1 MAFLLT
7 LIVVTSLVYQD
18 GYRILAQ
25 EIAPQEQAEVQ
36 TMSLEENTGEEP
48 QETASAETEDQIP
61 AADPTPV
68 TEESGAG
75 TEEGGPGTGESVTG
89 GENAGSDA
97 SQDVPTPTP
106 EEEPAADITGEQ
118 ETVTTPTETPA
129 ADPTETPAADPT
141 ATPVDP
147 TTVPTETPAAE
158 PTETPAEPT
167 PTATP
172 EPTQVPEEIVL
183 VEQSLSVST
192 GDATVTLQGVMPEGA
207 TVQAVPVQ
215 VAIEGQEVLAA
226 YDITIYDAKG
236 QVYQPQ
242 EGAIKVD
249 IVNAAVAEAAAS
261 AEEVSVYHMDNA
273 AAAPQEVAAAP
284 TGDGVTFQ
292 AESFSIYVVTKPEDH
307 YTVTYTFYDEDRTTV
322 INQQIL
328 SKDETLNRPETPEA
342 TQNRKFV
349 GWVYENEREF
359 SDANFGKTA
368 GDLNGSPLTESSTVD
383 LYAKYEPVYYVYYM
397 SGNDADSHILHTQTY
412 TDGAEIEWREVPFKT
427 SNVNQAL
434 VGWSQTPNA
443 DDPETDLFVNGA
455 DITLYPVVKEAH
467 WITYESRG
475 GSIVDPAY
483 VLAGEVTRRPQDPT
497 RTGYRFD
504 GWYTDPECRNLFGFG
519 SELNENITLY
529 AGWEEA
535 QTTYTVIYWQQRVT
549 DNKNASD
556 NEKSYDY
563 AGRDVRYDTTGATVT
578 ANRNDMN
585 QNYTGFHYNSNK
597 QLSVTVAADGSTILN
612 VYYDRDLITLN
623 FYVEGRRGNYTLE
636 DTMTGLYGST
646 LEANGE
652 KWPSESNWKYYHGWL
667 GGSTTQTYMDAF
679 IPPVEVDGNTV
690 DFYETSKGSVEIKHY
705 IEDLNGNWVLKA
717 ETTGTNNATFNF
729 SNKFNG
735 FTVSAYSKYEEG
747 HYEGPIWNPE
757 WVEGGWTDWVDC
769 KPGDRVDDYS
779 DGLGIRH
786 KRNLY
791 TLDYVSQNTTI
802 KSEDI
807 KYEAPLESYGDF
819 IPQHPEDLPDYY
831 HFEGWYKDPDCTEKF
846 DFSVEMPANDLV
858 VYAKWT
864 PEPIIVSFDTDG
876 GTYIE
881 PQTIPAGTTAERPED
896 PTKDGYTFAGWTRDE
911 EPFNFGTQLIE
922 DTKLTAQWISDD
934 SYLLRYDPGA
944 GTGDPVIDQQRYADQ
959 AEAKLQGVPDD
970 WKQPNEKEGFI
981 CWNTE
986 EDGTGTD
993 YYPGAAFTI
1002 SAEAAEDDGNGNKV
1016 ITLYAKWAE
1025 GRKTTLTYEY
1035 NGGHAE
1041 NDASV
1046 TSETEEIVTPNKKY
1060 PITKDG
1066 SGIVRDGYVFI
1077 GWSTSQDGSDG
1088 ILKVNDEIQV
1098 DTLNPETNVLYAQW
1112 KEAVT
1117 ITVAKTVSG
1126 SMGDRNKEF
1135 KFTYTVNGGNLQ
1147 EQHLKHG
1154 ESFEIKNLKPG
1165 DTISVTE
1172 VNGGKEGYT
1181 TTYTANG
1188 EKVASN
1194 TYTVTLDENAKSHTV
1209 TFENERIVV
1218 PPMGLSDNMAPFAA
1232 MTLAGLA
1239 AAVIF
1244 FLPRRRRQ

>member
-1 MAFLLT
+1 MMAFLLT

-75 TEEGGPGTGESVTG
+75 TEEGGAGTGESVTG

-292 AESFSIYVVTKPEDH
+292 AESFSIYVVTKPH

-328 SKDETLNRPETPEA
+328 SEGETLNRPETPED

-349 GWVYENEREF
+349 GWVYGDEREF
-359 SDANFGKTA
+359 SDTNFDKTA

-383 LYAKYEPVYYVYYM
+383 LYAKYEIVYYVYYM

-412 TDGAEIEWREVPFKT
+412 SDGAEIDWSDVPFKT
-427 SNVNQAL
+427 SDVNQAL

-443 DDPETDLFVNGA
+443 GNPDENLVVNGT
-455 DITLYPVVKEAH
+455 DITLYPVVKAAH
-467 WITYESRG
+467 WITYESQG

-483 VLAGEVTRRPQDPT
+483 VLAGDVTQQPPNPT

-504 GWYTDPECRNLFGFG
+504 GWYTDPECTDSFSFGE
-519 SELNENITLY
+519 ELTGNITLY

-535 QTTYTVIYWQQRVT
+535 QTTYTVIYWQQQVT

-623 FYVEGRRGNYTLE
+623 FYVEGRRGYTLE
-636 DTMTGLYGST
+636 KTMTGLYGST

-652 KWPSESNWKYYHGWL
+652 KWPSESNWIYYHGWL
-667 GGSTTQTYMDAF
+667 DSTTQTYMDAF

-690 DFYETSKGSVEIKHY
+690 DFYETSK
-705 IEDLNGNWVLKA
+705 
-717 ETTGTNNATFNF
+717 
-729 SNKFNG
+729 
-735 FTVSAYSKYEEG
+735 
-747 HYEGPIWNPE
+747 
-757 WVEGGWTDWVDC
+757 
-769 KPGDRVDDYS
+769 
-779 DGLGIRH
+779 
-786 KRNLY
+786 
-791 TLDYVSQNTTI
+791 
-802 KSEDI
+802 
-807 KYEAPLESYGDF
+807 
-819 IPQHPEDLPDYY
+819 
-831 HFEGWYKDPDCTEKF
+831 
-846 DFSVEMPANDLV
+846 
-858 VYAKWT
+858 
-864 PEPIIVSFDTDG
+864 
-876 GTYIE
+876 
-881 PQTIPAGTTAERPED
+881 
-896 PTKDGYTFAGWTRDE
+896 
-911 EPFNFGTQLIE
+911 
-922 DTKLTAQWISDD
+922 
-934 SYLLRYDPGA
+934 
-944 GTGDPVIDQQRYADQ
+944 
-959 AEAKLQGVPDD
+959 
-970 WKQPNEKEGFI
+970 
-981 CWNTE
+981 
-986 EDGTGTD
+986 
-993 YYPGAAFTI
+993 
-1002 SAEAAEDDGNGNKV
+1002 
-1016 ITLYAKWAE
+1016 
-1025 GRKTTLTYEY
+1025 
-1035 NGGHAE
+1035 
-1041 NDASV
+1041 
-1046 TSETEEIVTPNKKY
+1046 
-1060 PITKDG
+1060 
-1066 SGIVRDGYVFI
+1066 
-1077 GWSTSQDGSDG
+1077 
-1088 ILKVNDEIQV
+1088 
-1098 DTLNPETNVLYAQW
+1098 
-1112 KEAVT
+1112 
-1117 ITVAKTVSG
+1117 
-1126 SMGDRNKEF
+1126 
-1135 KFTYTVNGGNLQ
+1135 
-1147 EQHLKHG
+1147 
-1154 ESFEIKNLKPG
+1154 
-1165 DTISVTE
+1165 
-1172 VNGGKEGYT
+1172 
-1181 TTYTANG
+1181 
-1188 EKVASN
+1188 
-1194 TYTVTLDENAKSHTV
+1194 
-1209 TFENERIVV
+1209 
-1218 PPMGLSDNMAPFAA
+1218 
-1232 MTLAGLA
+1232 
-1239 AAVIF
+1239 
-1244 FLPRRRRQ
+1244 